1 MPKKA
6 SVGFTKP
13 PEPAFITKM
22 KQDIGMTEES
32 TVETKVR
39 ILTNFEDAHPGR

>member
-1 MPKKA
+1 MPKA

-22 KQDIGMTEES
+22 KEEIGMTEES

-39 ILTNFEDAHPGR
+39 IWANLDAD